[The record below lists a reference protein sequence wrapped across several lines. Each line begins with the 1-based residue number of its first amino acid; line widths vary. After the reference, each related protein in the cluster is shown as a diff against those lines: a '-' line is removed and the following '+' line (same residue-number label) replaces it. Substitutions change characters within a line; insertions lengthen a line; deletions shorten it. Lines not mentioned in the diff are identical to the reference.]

1 MKVMLF
7 NLVLTPQHST
17 ISFKVQKH
25 TVLSAMEYLRPFQ
38 LILIAWLLAPPST
51 KYQVSLLIF
60 VK

>member
-1 MKVMLF
+1 MLF

-25 TVLSAMEYLRPFQ
+25 TVLSSMEYLRPVHSSVD
-38 LILIAWLLAPPST
+38 LNYMAPT

>member
-25 TVLSAMEYLRPFQ
+25 TVLSAVEYLRPFQ
-38 LILIAWLLAPPST
+38 LILIAWLPPLNQIPSFI
-51 KYQVSLLIF
+51 VDF
-60 VK
+60 R